1 MRKNIYLIMDY
12 LAGYGSEEEDDAEAM
27 QQEAG
32 TEKAEMAVDT
42 DRSASSFAPREL
54 LVSRGTKR
62 GHSESES
69 EHAPATIP
77 PTKAARS
84 TKSRFVP
91 PQVKLKRPNQVT
103 EDQTTAKNS

>member
-1 MRKNIYLIMDY
+1 MDY
-12 LAGYGSEEEDDAEAM
+12 LAGYGSEDDAEAI

-32 TEKAEMAVDT
+32 TEEKAEMVVET

-54 LVSRGTKR
+54 LGGALVSRGTKR
-62 GHSESES
+62 GHSESE
-69 EHAPATIP
+69 HAPATIP
-77 PTKAARS
+77 PKKAARS

-103 EDQTTAKNS
+103 EDQTTTKNS

>member
-1 MRKNIYLIMDY
+1 MDY
-12 LAGYGSEEEDDAEAM
+12 LAGYGSEEEDDAE
-27 QQEAG
+27 
-32 TEKAEMAVDT
+32 EKAEMAVDT

-54 LVSRGTKR
+54 LGGALVSRGTKR

>member
-1 MRKNIYLIMDY
+1 MDY
-12 LAGYGSEEEDDAEAM
+12 LAGYGSEEEDDAE
-27 QQEAG
+27 
-32 TEKAEMAVDT
+32 EKAEMVVDT
-42 DRSASSFAPREL
+42 DRSASSFAPREIL
-54 LVSRGTKR
+54 AGALVSRGTKR